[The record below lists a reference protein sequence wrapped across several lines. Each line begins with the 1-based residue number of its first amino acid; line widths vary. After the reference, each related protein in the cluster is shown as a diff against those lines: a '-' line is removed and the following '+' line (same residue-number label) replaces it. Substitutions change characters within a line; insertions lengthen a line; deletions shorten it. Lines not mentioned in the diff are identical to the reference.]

1 MEWQGRVW
9 NVAPLLKII
18 AKSGAELNTLL
29 YCARFHNYGMTFV
42 MIFYDFAVLLID
54 GVNKP
59 GAGAATD
66 IP

>member
-42 MIFYDFAVLLID
+42 MFFL
-54 GVNKP
+54 
-59 GAGAATD
+59 
-66 IP
+66 